1 MINTTLIE
9 CDMTKE
15 NQIAFLMNSKKQV
28 DKLDFLIQSMIKTSR
43 LEVGIIQLEPRQ
55 CSIYDTL
62 ANTLGSIFLMAES
75 KHINI
80 AVDCKEGMTAIHDRK
95 WTEEAIFNI
104 LDNAVKYT
112 KENGKIDITVT
123 ELSAYIKIEIKD
135 NGIGIDEKNH
145 GLIFKRFYRHP
156 EVHSIDGIGIG
167 LYLAREI
174 ITLQEGY
181 IKLISK
187 VGEGSTFSVFLP
199 KG

>member
-1 MINTTLIE
+1 M
-9 CDMTKE
+9 
-15 NQIAFLMNSKKQV
+15 
-28 DKLDFLIQSMIKTSR
+28 
-43 LEVGIIQLEPRQ
+43 
-55 CSIYDTL
+55 
-62 ANTLGSIFLMAES
+62 
-75 KHINI
+75 
-80 AVDCKEGMTAIHDRK
+80 
-95 WTEEAIFNI
+95 
-104 LDNAVKYT
+104 KYT

-145 GLIFKRFYRHP
+145 GLIFKRFYRQP